1 MIGNYIIL
9 YIYHITC
16 AFWTLESSS
25 GPMYKPRLPKRI
37 SSCQNIMTDPPAL
50 EAQAAIRN
58 MAKEAADAPDQD
70 KALREELE
78 AEEAE
83 KQMKK
88 AKAKGRGKGKGKG
101 KGKGGRGRGRGRGK
115 KDDPEE
121 QMPEVEVAT
130 THDVDEV
137 EVTKATDSPPVVEME
152 PPNDSLTPKST
163 GHKPIKRK
171 RSKLRRLKA
180 LSPSS
185 SAKKA
190 AKCHAEPVAVP
201 ESQQDYQWGGTE
213 TDGDAWDGDWE
224 NWECP
229 DAHVSGEWEK
239 ITRDRKNERARSPKE
254 TESEQN
260 SLLRSRM
267 MAILHHLLACRQTRM
282 NQFQRQRRRI
292 RQKRKARLKVKARKR
307 KSQDQSMRR
316 RSCKKNKKQRRRRTD
331 TSPGGQS

>member
-1 MIGNYIIL
+1 
-9 YIYHITC
+9 
-16 AFWTLESSS
+16 
-25 GPMYKPRLPKRI
+25 
-37 SSCQNIMTDPPAL
+37 MTDPPAL

-239 ITRDRKNERARSPKE
+239 NNKGSKKRKGKKPKGNRKRTKQSSEKQDDGNPAPPAGMSSNQNEPIPKAKAKNKAKE
-254 TESEQN
+254 KSKVEGQGKEEEKPGPIDEEKE
-260 SLLRSRM
+260 L
-267 MAILHHLLACRQTRM
+267 
-282 NQFQRQRRRI
+282 
-292 RQKRKARLKVKARKR
+292 QKRQEAEA
-307 KSQDQSMRR
+307 
-316 RSCKKNKKQRRRRTD
+316 KKDRHFTRWSKLAFNQIPLTKQVYCYD
-331 TSPGGQS
+331 I